1 MGHECVDD
9 ITFFQ
14 PIIKKG
20 CNISISLDNYTI
32 IKTQYEIIKQ
42 IASARIESS
51 ILICNDTNTH
61 MILNC
66 WSISVVSDV
75 EQISISLHIIDD
87 GMILAMDINMI
98 VL

>member
-32 IKTQYEIIKQ
+32 IK
-42 IASARIESS
+42 
-51 ILICNDTNTH
+51 NT
-61 MILNC
+61 IPN
-66 WSISVVSDV
+66 
-75 EQISISLHIIDD
+75 
-87 GMILAMDINMI
+87 N
-98 VL
+98 